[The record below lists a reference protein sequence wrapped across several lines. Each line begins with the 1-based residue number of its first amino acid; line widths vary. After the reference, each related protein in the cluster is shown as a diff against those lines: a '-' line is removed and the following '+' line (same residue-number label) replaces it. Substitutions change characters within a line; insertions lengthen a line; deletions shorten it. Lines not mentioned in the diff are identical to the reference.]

1 MLLLIML
8 WVIGLSSWFSCL
20 TDDVLLL
27 FQAIREQRSVCGVR
41 PHDPG
46 QRVRDAGGS
55 GAARVPPQV
64 FRVQQVRSAAGARGP
79 LLPAGR
85 QSGVRAGLAQ
95 AAQGLGGVG
104 TGGAQGQGG
113 PAAAESG
120 LRHRSVHYIYQIC
133 PT

>member
-1 MLLLIML
+1 M
-8 WVIGLSSWFSCL
+8 FSCL

-55 GAARVPPQV
+55 GAARVPPKV
-64 FRVQQVRSAAGARGP
+64 FRVQQVRSAAGAGGP

-104 TGGAQGQGG
+104 AGGAQGQGG

-120 LRHRSVHYIYQIC
+120 LRHRSVSSLHYIYKIC
-133 PT
+133 LS

>member
-1 MLLLIML
+1 M
-8 WVIGLSSWFSCL
+8 
-20 TDDVLLL
+20 
-27 FQAIREQRSVCGVR
+27 R

-95 AAQGLGGVG
+95 ATQRLGGVG
-104 TGGAQGQGG
+104 AGGAQGQGG
-113 PAAAESG
+113 PAAAKSG
-120 LRHRSVHYIYQIC
+120 LRHRSVSSLTIPKGHSYIAFPEGIETPC
-133 PT
+133 INLLEARVRHNRTNFGIGLKIS